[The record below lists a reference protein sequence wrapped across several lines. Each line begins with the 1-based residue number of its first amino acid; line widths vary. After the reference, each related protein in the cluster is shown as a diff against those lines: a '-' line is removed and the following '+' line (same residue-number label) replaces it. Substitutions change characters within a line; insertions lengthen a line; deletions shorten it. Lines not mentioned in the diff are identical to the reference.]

1 MATNEGAVITGE
13 GALGMQGQE
22 HVGCR
27 ERWWYSRVLWVQ
39 CWVRGALEVAEMQR
53 RLVGMVWG
61 AVRSM
66 QGAD

>member
-1 MATNEGAVITGE
+1 M
-13 GALGMQGQE
+13 GMQGQE

-53 RLVGMVWG
+53 RLVAMVWG